1 MTLREI
7 YVTQDMDSKPEK
19 GNLNPCCVSSIK
31 INPQRRMNRER
42 RKIIN
47 QIRRLSTIDEMEI
60 PSPNCSVSIKTNKKM
75 NLKRSA
81 SGKSKNVLR

>member
-1 MTLREI
+1 
-7 YVTQDMDSKPEK
+7 MDLKPNK
-19 GNLNPCCVSSIK
+19 RKIHPCCISSTK
-31 INPQRRMNRER
+31 INPQRRMSRER

-60 PSPNCSVSIKTNKKM
+60 PCPNSSVSIKTNKKL

-81 SGKSKNVLR
+81 SGKSKN

>member
-1 MTLREI
+1 
-7 YVTQDMDSKPEK
+7 MDSKPEK

-47 QIRRLSTIDEMEI
+47 QIRRLSTIDEEEI
-60 PSPNCSVSIKTNKKM
+60 RCTNSPVPIKTNKNI
-75 NLKRSA
+75 NLKRLA
-81 SGKSKNVLR
+81 SGKLSII